1 MIVEHTDFTHVDPLQ
16 PEDLDLLQRV
26 FDATCAEAGIEKKS
40 RQAEGLAATLLKL
53 SRAAFVMNKNSK
65 RRWRKSISSDVTIL
79 VKPFLPHGKSTLSH
93 RKHGCRDIAE

>member
-1 MIVEHTDFTHVDPLQ
+1 VIVEHTDFTHVDPLQ

-53 SRAAFVMNKNSK
+53 FQSGVRDEQKLQAAMAKIDF
-65 RRWRKSISSDVTIL
+65 I
-79 VKPFLPHGKSTLSH
+79 
-93 RKHGCRDIAE
+93 